1 MSSLHD
7 LSALKQRELLQ
18 SGELSPTDLTQHYL
32 ERIGRLNPEL
42 GAFTTVIGEAALGRA
57 AALELLGRPSRH
69 TSPLWGMP
77 FADKDLNERSGV
89 RTTFGSAAF
98 EGYVSAESS
107 PIVSDM
113 DAAGGVS
120 LGKTNVPEFGFPSY
134 SLNQLP
140 GGFARNPWDLEVDP
154 GGSSSGAASAVSAR
168 LLPFAP
174 GNDAGGSVRIPAAAC
189 GLVGLKPS
197 RGRVP
202 GEPGLASLAGLAV
215 GGPLARTVADT
226 ALLLDGMTRGRNRY
240 SLRAPDPA
248 GLPPSRSFVDAL
260 KTKVGR
266 LRIGWNT
273 WSPWATDYDIVLDS
287 QVMAVFEETLALA
300 GSLGHTVQR
309 VDPTPAPQYVSAFR
323 SVWMASAASLP
334 LTEEMLE
341 KAEPLTRWLHET
353 GRARPAADLPRGLM
367 ELAAFE
373 AQIIAD
379 YAPFDLVLTPA
390 LGMLPRP
397 LGWYDQE
404 DGEANFVQQCQFTP
418 FTSYLNVAGLP
429 AVSLPVGEG
438 RRGGV
443 TLPIGVQAIARPGDE
458 TTLLRFGAQLEVELD
473 WASRIPV
480 SAGM

>member
-7 LSALKQRELLQ
+7 LSAVKQRELLQ
-18 SGELSPTDLTQHYL
+18 AGEVRPTELTQHYL

-42 GAFTTVIGEAALGRA
+42 GAFTTVTGEVALERG
-57 AALELLGRPSRH
+57 AALEQQGRPSRH
-69 TSPLWGMP
+69 DSPLWGMP
-77 FADKDLNERSGV
+77 FADKDLNERAGV
-89 RTTFGSAAF
+89 ATTFGSRAF

-107 PIVSDM
+107 PIVADM

-134 SLNQLP
+134 SENQLP
-140 GGFARNPWDLEVDP
+140 GGFARNPWDLGADP
-154 GGSSSGAASAVSAR
+154 GGSSSGAAAAVSAR

-174 GNDAGGSVRIPAAAC
+174 GNDAGGSVRIPAAAT

-202 GEPGLASLAGLAV
+202 GESGIASLAGLAV
-215 GGPLARTVADT
+215 GGPLARSVADV
-226 ALLLDGMTRGRNRY
+226 ALLLDGMVRGRNRY
-240 SLRAPDPA
+240 SLRAPEPS
-248 GLPPSRSFVDAL
+248 GMPPSRSFLDAL
-260 KTKVGR
+260 KVKVGP

-273 WSPWATDYDIVLDS
+273 WSPWATDYEIGVDP
-287 QVMAVFEETLALA
+287 QVMATFEETLALV
-300 GSLGHTVQR
+300 GRLGHTVEKA
-309 VDPTPAPQYVSAFR
+309 VPTPAPQYVSAFR
-323 SVWMASAASLP
+323 SVWMGSAASLP
-334 LTEEMLE
+334 LTPEMLE
-341 KAEPLTRWLHET
+341 QVEPLTRWLHET

-367 ELAAFE
+367 GLGAFE

-379 YAPFDLVLTPA
+379 YEPFDLVLTPA

-438 RRGGV
+438 MRAGV
-443 TLPIGVQAIARPGDE
+443 ALPIGVQAIGRPGDE
-458 TTLLRFGAQLEVELD
+458 TTLLRFGAQLEAELE
-473 WASRIPV
+473 WASRVPPN
-480 SAGM
+480 A